1 MANDIY
7 KEEHRIFRETFKKFM
22 EKEIVPYIEEWEEKG
37 VVPKEV
43 WYKSG
48 KQGFICPWADEKY
61 GGFNAGF
68 EYSAIIAEELAR
80 AGASCFG
87 LSAHGDIVAHYIND
101 FGSEEQKSK
110 WLPKCV
116 SGHCI
121 TSIAMTEPNTGSDIQ
136 SIRTTALK
144 DGDSYILNGQKI
156 FITNGLNCD
165 LAVVACK
172 TDPKADPPHTGI
184 SVLLVED
191 GTPGFRHDRKLDKL
205 GLRGQDTA
213 ELIFEDCR
221 VPKSN
226 ILGEEGMAFVL
237 MMKNLQQERLIITI
251 GAQAGTEE
259 LLRSTIE
266 YCKTRIVFGRP
277 VSKYQHNTFK
287 IVELATEVE
296 LGKTF
301 LNTLIAD
308 HIAGK
313 DIVKKVSMAKWWISE
328 MANRVAYHCLQLHGG
343 YGFMEE
349 YPVARRYRD
358 ARSLTFIGGTTEIMK
373 VIIGRMMG
381 L

>member
-101 FGSEEQKSK
+101 FGSD
-110 WLPKCV
+110 
-116 SGHCI
+116 
-121 TSIAMTEPNTGSDIQ
+121 SIAMTEPNTGSDIQ